1 MDRYLF
7 LDINGV
13 LKTEQHR
20 SFLIANQ
27 QNLEDEYGELFD
39 PLTII
44 QLERIVKET
53 NPKIVISSSTEE
65 CGIDY
70 LNGLWW
76 FRNLPSRI
84 YSITPQIL
92 SSNYFDRE
100 NGLDVVLSERS
111 AKGLEI
117 NTWLHEH
124 GASNLPYCIVDDE
137 DCFFINQADHLV
149 KTDSRNGLTSE
160 VADRIIEILKGE
172 MNKKH

>member
-53 NPKIVISSSTEE
+53 NPKIVISSSTE
-65 CGIDY
+65 
-70 LNGLWW
+70 
-76 FRNLPSRI
+76 
-84 YSITPQIL
+84 
-92 SSNYFDRE
+92 
-100 NGLDVVLSERS
+100 DVVLIISMVCG
-111 AKGLEI
+111 GLEI
-117 NTWLHEH
+117 FLLEYTQSPHKYY
-124 GASNLPYCIVDDE
+124 LPIILIE
-137 DCFFINQADHLV
+137 
-149 KTDSRNGLTSE
+149 KT
-160 VADRIIEILKGE
+160 A
-172 MNKKH
+172 